1 MAVYGIPNEF
11 RSFFNRGSEMI
22 DSGGWF
28 TVKDIIR
35 PYADA
40 QKFQVQFPECFG
52 VVVYPFEQNRLVTNI
67 DTTGKQVEYGLCGFF
82 RNLVGMIALGIDPDR
97 NLVIHAQHLFQPIGY
112 SLGQYNRRPCT
123 ETDHLKMRNFP

>member
-1 MAVYGIPNEF
+1 MVFERVLLIIFSHYVVIGHQRNFADIGGNDIHGLRQSSGMAAYGIPNEF
-11 RSFFNRGSEMI
+11 RSLFNRGSEMI

-35 PYADA
+35 PYADD
-40 QKFQVQFPECFG
+40 QKFLVQFPECFG

-82 RNLVGMIALGIDPDR
+82 RI
-97 NLVIHAQHLFQPIGY
+97 
-112 SLGQYNRRPCT
+112 SLG
-123 ETDHLKMRNFP
+123 